1 MNLNE
6 FAKEIHANACAHG
19 FWDEP
24 RPFDELCALMIS
36 ELSEALEEARAGRP
50 MEWFG
55 CAMEFIGNGM
65 CEGGK
70 CDFQK
75 GEPCIAKGRKPEGV
89 AVEMAD
95 CAIRIL
101 DYLGNGECDVGKIL
115 AENED
120 YPKFVGKVKPLTK
133 AFMHASELI
142 CNAWR
147 WHCLED
153 KALRC
158 TPLVGALACIL
169 DWFEANGLDFEAIAR
184 RKHEYNKTRERLH
197 GKLF

>member
-1 MNLNE
+1 MLNLNE
-6 FAKEIHANACAHG
+6 FAKEIHANACDKG

-24 RPFDELCALMIS
+24 RPLDELCALMIS
-36 ELSEALEEARAGRP
+36 ELAEALEEARAGRP
-50 MEWFG
+50 MEWYG

-75 GEPCIAKGRKPEGV
+75 GEPCIAKGHKPEGI

-95 CAIRIL
+95 CAIRIM
-101 DYLGNGECDVGKIL
+101 DYLGSVEYELEEFDDFDDPVDIS
-115 AENED
+115 
-120 YPKFVGKVKPLTK
+120 T
-133 AFMHASELI
+133 AFMRVVSEIVKARIYHKNYFGISLE
-142 CNAWR
+142 NAM
-147 WHCLED
+147 LEN
-153 KALRC
+153 ALHH
-158 TPLVGALACIL
+158 IL
-169 DWFEANGLDFEAIAR
+169 SWFEANGLDFEDIAR

>member
-1 MNLNE
+1 MLNLNE
-6 FAKEIHANACAHG
+6 FAKEIHANACDKG

-50 MEWFG
+50 MEYRVCG
-55 CAMEFIGNGM
+55 ET
-65 CEGGK
+65 
-70 CDFQK
+70 
-75 GEPCIAKGRKPEGV
+75 GEPCDHVRYCWHYGCTRDKDMEGRKPEGI

-101 DYLGNGECDVGKIL
+101 DYLGSVEYELEEFDDFDDPVDIS
-115 AENED
+115 
-120 YPKFVGKVKPLTK
+120 T
-133 AFMHASELI
+133 AFMRVVSEIVKARIYHKNYFGISLE
-142 CNAWR
+142 NAM
-147 WHCLED
+147 LEN
-153 KALRC
+153 ALHH
-158 TPLVGALACIL
+158 IL
-169 DWFEANGLDFEAIAR
+169 SWFEGNGLDFEDIAR

>member
-6 FAKEIHANACAHG
+6 FAKEIHANACDKG

-36 ELSEALEEARAGRP
+36 ELAEALEEARAGRP
-50 MEWFG
+50 MEWYKRMPGCHPNCADERIDECEEAGGCYFG
-55 CAMEFIGNGM
+55 FGAL
-65 CEGGK
+65 
-70 CDFQK
+70 
-75 GEPCIAKGRKPEGV
+75 KPEGI

-101 DYLGNGECDVGKIL
+101 DYLGSVEYELEEFDDFDDPVDIS
-115 AENED
+115 
-120 YPKFVGKVKPLTK
+120 T
-133 AFMHASELI
+133 AFMRVVSEIVKARIYHKNYFGVSLE
-142 CNAWR
+142 NAM
-147 WHCLED
+147 LEN
-153 KALRC
+153 ALHH
-158 TPLVGALACIL
+158 IL
-169 DWFEANGLDFEAIAR
+169 SWFEGNGLDFEDIAR